1 MTDGRNSRPRQKTG
15 ADRMPQQKPEGTV
28 TDRPVRQNTD
38 RICGYLGLGARGRNL
53 VSGEFSVE
61 KAVRSGK
68 AHLVLVTE
76 DASDNTVKQFE
87 NLCSHYGVPFAR
99 FGTREILGH
108 AVGKDIRASAAVT
121 DEKLAAAICKFLQ
134 E

>member
-1 MTDGRNSRPRQKTG
+1 MTEAAEEQNSRPPRKIEDAG
-15 ADRMPQQKPEGTV
+15 LPARK
-28 TDRPVRQNTD
+28 NAD

-68 AHLVLVTE
+68 AHLVLLAG

-87 NLCSHYGVPFAR
+87 NLCSHYGIPCAR
-99 FGTREILGH
+99 FGTREILGR
-108 AVGKDIRASAAVT
+108 AVGKDFRASAAVT
-121 DEKLAAAICKFLQ
+121 DEKLAEALRKFL
-134 E
+134 